1 MNELIDKAQEELD
14 KINELLEAEFCDD
27 GLVFHHLTNAVLFL
41 LKALSSEYNLIIDSE
56 SISEMVET
64 IERKTTVKFPHWID
78 EILELEEISVSDG
91 CGASICYD
99 MDMYGDIL
107 DAVYQLKSFV
117 LSQVER

>member
-14 KINELLEAEFCDD
+14 RVEELLEAEFCDD
-27 GLVFHHLTNAVLFL
+27 GLVFYHLTNAVLFL
-41 LKALSSEYNLIIDSE
+41 LKALSSEFNLSIDSD
-56 SISEMVET
+56 SISEIVET
-64 IERKTTVKFPHWID
+64 IEKRTTVKFPHWID

-107 DAVYQLKSFV
+107 DAVYQLKEFV